1 MLISTFFLV
10 HDDTMVLGDK
20 GGKHSSCESSEVKPL
35 NYSIAKIKGQDT
47 VHSSG
52 KFYSYL
58 SPKKPAPNN

>member
-1 MLISTFFLV
+1 M
-10 HDDTMVLGDK
+10 HDDTMVLGGK
-20 GGKHSSCESSEVKPL
+20 GGECSSCDASEVKPPIF
-35 NYSIAKIKGQDT
+35 SIAKIMGQDT